1 MAAQAPPPEA
11 TRVPAVKLYSLPV
24 IAEARGSLSYG
35 QYDDHL
41 AFLPRRY
48 FVVFDVPEG
57 QARGGHAHRSAHQFL
72 VCVKGSCLA
81 SIDDGRNRDEI
92 LLDGPAFGL
101 SIPPRVWST
110 QRRFS
115 RDAVLLVLSSDV
127 YDPDEYIRSYDE
139 FMEIASKE

>member
-11 TRVPAVKLYSLPV
+11 TRVPAVKLYRLPV
-24 IAEARGSLSYG
+24 IAEARGSLSFG

-41 AFLPRRY
+41 TFLPRRY

-57 QARGGHAHRSAHQFL
+57 EERGGHAHKSSHQFL
-72 VCVKGSCLA
+72 VCVRGSCLA
-81 SIDDGRNRDEI
+81 RVDDGKDRDEV

-101 SIPPRVWST
+101 SIPPRIWST
-110 QRRFS
+110 QSRFS
-115 RDAVLLVLSSDV
+115 RGAVLLVLSSDV

-139 FMEIASKE
+139 FLEAAGRA